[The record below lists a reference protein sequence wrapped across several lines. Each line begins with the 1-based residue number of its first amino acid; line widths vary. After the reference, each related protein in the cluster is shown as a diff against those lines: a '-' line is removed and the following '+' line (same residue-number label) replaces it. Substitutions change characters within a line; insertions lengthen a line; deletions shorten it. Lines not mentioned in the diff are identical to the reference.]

1 MFGFRHIGFGSRLL
15 ICLPLFRA
23 RSTFVRRSPEE
34 NGIGHHFSA
43 VSQLVEKSFFD
54 KLTGHGNT
62 VSRSFSV
69 EIVNLLELIIVY
81 LVNDDRND
89 DDSHRNTGGNFQRFK
104 NGDPENRIIS

>member
-1 MFGFRHIGFGSRLL
+1 MNCFETQHRAVSQKL

-54 KLTGHGNT
+54 KLSGT
-62 VSRSFSV
+62 
-69 EIVNLLELIIVY
+69 VNLC
-81 LVNDDRND
+81 
-89 DDSHRNTGGNFQRFK
+89 RFFIFITLLLPFLSQK
-104 NGDPENRIIS
+104 ILLLYGRAL